1 MLYTN
6 GRMTD
11 APSTRL
17 PEPVAHAAD
26 EAASASAEATR
37 RRHVDPFD
45 LVERYGILL
54 VWIAVIV
61 VFSILRPSTFPTTI
75 NFETIFGT
83 QAVLL
88 VMTLGLIVALTAGEF
103 DLSIGAAMGFGAVL
117 VAWLNV
123 NHHWPIGG
131 AVAATLAFGI
141 LFGLFNAVLV
151 VTIGVP
157 SLVATLGTGTL
168 LGGIGFGITNSVTIG
183 GISSQLVNTASK
195 QIFGLT
201 VVFYIGLA
209 GVVILWYVL
218 EYTPLGRH
226 LLFVGESREVAR
238 LAGLRVDAIRAG
250 SLVASAAVATFAG
263 VMQAGSIGAA
273 DPGGGTS
280 YLLPAFAGA
289 FLGQTAIKP
298 GRFNAWGTFVA
309 VYFLVT
315 GITGLELLGYVGWVQ
330 DVFYGGSLVVAVALG
345 RIAARRRTVEA

>member
-1 MLYTN
+1 M
-6 GRMTD
+6 D
-11 APSTRL
+11 APSPGS
-17 PEPVAHAAD
+17 PENAGQGAPAKAR
-26 EAASASAEATR
+26 AASRVAQLR
-37 RRHVDPFD
+37 RVDPFD
-45 LVERYGILL
+45 VLERYGILL

-61 VFSILRPSTFPTTI
+61 LFSVLRPSTFPTTV

-123 NHHWPIGG
+123 NHHWPIGW
-131 AVAATLAFGI
+131 AVLATLMFGI
-141 LFGLFNAVLV
+141 VFGLFNAFV
-151 VTIGVP
+151 VVAIGVP
-157 SLVATLGTGTL
+157 SLVTTLGTGTL
-168 LGGIGFGITNSVTIG
+168 LGGVGFGITNSVTIG
-183 GISSQLVNTASK
+183 GISSTLVNAASK
-195 QIFGLT
+195 QVFGLT
-201 VVFYIGLA
+201 IAFYVGLA
-209 GVVILWYVL
+209 GVVVLWYVL

-226 LLFVGESREVAR
+226 LLFVGEGREVAR

-250 SLVASAAVATFAG
+250 SLVASAFVATFAG
-263 VMQAGSIGAA
+263 VMQAGTIGAA
-273 DPGGGTS
+273 DPGGGSS

-298 GRFNAWGTFVA
+298 GRFNAWGTFAA

-315 GITGLELLGYVGWVQ
+315 GITGLQLLGYVGWVQ

-345 RIAARRRTVEA
+345 RLAARRRVVEA